1 MIQRFFSRSRL
12 KQARRQ
18 LAEDFSAQNYE
29 RLIQQLAVSGELDA
43 ASELCS
49 EGLEQFPG
57 DRSLQRL
64 EGRIRGHVREQ
75 RLVRLRE
82 ELEQGPRPAL
92 WNSYCELCCECGEW
106 DEAERAAQRWY
117 EEDGDEAALLL
128 VARVRTQRFYSDR
141 SRRLGEQA
149 LAAIEEA
156 CEASDRAVEPLRL
169 ELRFM
174 LAIGAFGRARDVA
187 AELLDHLPGDAELES
202 RYRALE
208 APAESAP
215 EPRRALAR
223 VEESG
228 RLATDRAESG
238 AVQSEDIR
246 PALQR
251 LAAAPGC
258 GASVFLRGSTALIQG
273 PRGATAQRTARGM
286 KNALKAARTVS
297 RRLDLGP
304 LREFEIDGDFG
315 QLVGE
320 AGERD
325 AALGWFRRDVQPA
338 ERERLR
344 DLAGAQ
350 RTLDP
355 HGEAA

>member
-1 MIQRFFSRSRL
+1 MIQRFFTRSRL

-29 RLIQQLAVSGELDA
+29 RLIQQLAVVGEFDS

-57 DRSLQRL
+57 NRGLLRL
-64 EGRIRGHVREQ
+64 DARIRSHVREH
-75 RLVRLRE
+75 RLVRLRQ

-92 WNSYCELCCECGEW
+92 WTAYCELCCECAEW
-106 DEAERAAQRWY
+106 DEAERAAQRWFDD
-117 EEDGDEAALLL
+117 DGGAAALLL
-128 VARVRTQRFYSDR
+128 VARVRTQRFYGDR

-149 LAAIEEA
+149 MLAIEQA
-156 CEASDRAVEPLRL
+156 CEASGRGLEPLRL

-174 LAIGAFGRARDVA
+174 LAIGAFGRARDVV
-187 AELLDHLPGDAELES
+187 AELLDHQPGDAELEA

-208 APAESAP
+208 GPAATAP

-228 RLATDRAESG
+228 RLATDRAETG
-238 AVQSEDIR
+238 ALQSEDIR

-304 LREFEIDGDFG
+304 LRELEIEGDFG

-320 AGERD
+320 VGERD
-325 AALGWFRRDVQPA
+325 AALGWFRREVQPA

-344 DLAGAQ
+344 DLSGAQ
-350 RTLDP
+350 PSTDDHR
-355 HGEAA
+355 EAA